1 MSGHIVQFYEKESF
15 LSGVVADF
23 LGDGLAEGRQAVVIA
38 TPPHRRA
45 FADEL
50 AARGIDADDRL
61 LLLDAEETL
70 ALFMEDGRPDAHR
83 FKAAIGGILEPEA
96 RAYGEMVDLLSR
108 AGNVDAA
115 IRLEELWNDV
125 VDERK
130 IALLCAYPIASFAKH
145 SDREAFENICRR
157 HSDVRPTESLSMP
170 AQVALLQQRAAALD
184 DERALLLE
192 ASEVLHRS
200 LDYET
205 RLREL
210 AGLIVPRLADA
221 CEIDVVRGDGKCDRF
236 ADGHLVLHQS
246 SGAGLAEVLRTGE
259 ARLHDGRAIVPM
271 TIAAR
276 TLGAITLV
284 SHTRHYTDADLP
296 LLAELARRSAVAIE
310 NSRLFRLAQEA
321 NHAKDAFLAT
331 LSHELRTPLT
341 AILGWAHMLRLGS
354 MSEEITHTALETIE
368 RSAKTQANLI
378 DDILDIS
385 KVVTGKVSLA
395 MAPVDLASAVDGAI
409 ETVRLAA
416 AAKRVR
422 VEFERPAAP
431 AIVTGDAMRLQ
442 QIAWNLLSNAIK
454 FSPPDSE
461 VRVEIV
467 RNCTLA
473 HLVVRDRGA
482 GIPRDFLPHVFEA
495 FRQAEASST
504 RTYGGLGLGL
514 AIVKSFVELHGGSVS
529 VESAGDGEG
538 ATFTVALPLAG

>member
-23 LGDGLAEGRQAVVIA
+23 LGGGLAEGRQAVVIA
-38 TPPHRRA
+38 TPSHRRA

-50 AARGIDADDRL
+50 TARGVDVDDRL

-70 ALFMEDGRPDAHR
+70 ALFMEDGQPDAHR
-83 FKAAIGGILEPEA
+83 FKAAVGGILEPEA

-130 IALLCAYPIASFAKH
+130 IALLCAYPIGTFAKH
-145 SDREAFENICRR
+145 SDREAFEKICHR
-157 HSDVRPTESLSMP
+157 HSDVRPTESLSTLGE
-170 AQVALLQQRAAALD
+170 VALLQQRAAALN
-184 DERALLLE
+184 DERAFLLE
-192 ASEVLHRS
+192 AAEVLHRS

-210 AGLIVPRLADA
+210 AALIVPRLADA
-221 CEIDVVRGDGKCDRF
+221 CEIDVVRSDNTCDRF
-236 ADGHLVLHQS
+236 ADGQLVLHQS
-246 SGAGLAEVLRTGE
+246 SGAGLAEVLRTGQP
-259 ARLHDGRAIVPM
+259 RLHGGRVVVPM
-271 TIAAR
+271 QIAGR

-284 SHTRHYTDADLP
+284 AHTRHYTDADLP

-310 NSRLFRLAQEA
+310 NSRLFRMAQEA
-321 NHAKDAFLAT
+321 NRAKDAFLAT

-341 AILGWAHMLRLGS
+341 AILGWARMLRLGP
-354 MSEEITHTALETIE
+354 MSEEITNAALETIE

-385 KVVTGKVSLA
+385 KVVTGKVSLE
-395 MAPVDLASAVDGAI
+395 MEPVDLASAVDGAI

-422 VEFERPAAP
+422 VEFDRPVAP
-431 AIVTGDAMRLQ
+431 AIVTGDATRLQ

-454 FSPPDSE
+454 FSPADSE

-473 HLVVRDRGA
+473 HLVVRDRGV

-514 AIVKSFVELHGGSVS
+514 AIVKSFAELHGGSVS
-529 VESAGDGEG
+529 VESAGEGEG